1 MVQGSVWCVKGGK
14 YRSCLK
20 NYGRV
25 LDKCLEVK
33 AKLGSSFVA
42 LATEGEVAEA
52 FGFQWLV

>member
-1 MVQGSVWCVKGGK
+1 MPQKQGIKG
-14 YRSCLK
+14 YNRSCLRI
-20 NYGRV
+20 YGRV
-25 LDKCLEVK
+25 IDKGLEVK